1 MQPSVREI
9 FFLNS
14 NLPNTLRMGMN
25 ENSKIYVAGHR
36 GLVGSA
42 IWRELQKQGFKNLV
56 GKNLGVMGLS
66 KKEQGIQDIFA
77 RVTAEERK
85 K

>member
-56 GKNLGVMGLS
+56 GKTRSELDLLS
-66 KKEQGIQDIFA
+66 AAAVEQFYATEQPT
-77 RVTAEERK
+77 RPR
-85 K
+85 